1 MVDATAVVETA
12 VIPTLVV
19 VIDITGTFAFALSG
33 AAAGVKRELDVF
45 GVLVLSFCAATAGGI
60 ARDVLIGAVPP
71 AALSDWRYLTTALI
85 AGAITFRWYP
95 TLSRMRNPV
104 QLFDAAGLALF
115 AVSGTQKALSY
126 GLNPIMA
133 ALLGM
138 LTGIGGGVARDVLLS
153 EVPSVLRA
161 DLYAVA
167 ALAGAAVVV
176 SGDMLHL
183 QSAVTAFLGA
193 AVCFVLRILAI
204 RYHLHLPIAH
214 ADITQEASK
223 ERE

>member
-1 MVDATAVVETA
+1 MSESEILNTSY
-12 VIPTLVV
+12 LVL
-19 VIDITGTFAFALSG
+19 DIVGTFVFALSG

-60 ARDVLIGAVPP
+60 ARDVLIGSVPP

-85 AGAITFRWYP
+85 AGAVTFRWYP
-95 TLSRMRNPV
+95 AISRMKNPV
-104 QLFDAAGLALF
+104 QFFDAAGLALF
-115 AVSGTQKALSY
+115 AVSGTQKALAH
-126 GLNPIMA
+126 GLSPVMA

-176 SGDMLHL
+176 LGDLL
-183 QSAVTAFLGA
+183 GFPSTVAAFVGA
-193 AVCFVLRILAI
+193 SLCFVLRLAAI
-204 RYHLHLPIAH
+204 HYHLHLPIARAH
-214 ADITQEASK
+214 GASDKTEAIG
-223 ERE
+223 ERERR